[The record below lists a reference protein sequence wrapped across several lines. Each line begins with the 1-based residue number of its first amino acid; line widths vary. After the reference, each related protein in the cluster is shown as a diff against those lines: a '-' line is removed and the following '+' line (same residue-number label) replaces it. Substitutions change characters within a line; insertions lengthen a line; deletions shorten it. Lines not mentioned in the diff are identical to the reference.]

1 MYRWDSEGW
10 RTWSTGAPGRP
21 RPAFLGILL
30 VLVGVGLLIELVVPA
45 LSFFS
50 LVILAVGIAL
60 AYAWLGRGILGA
72 TVPSLVLIG
81 WGLARLGDELGVLP
95 GDGWLALFVG
105 IAFILAG
112 VAGRMQLARRDWAFW
127 VGGLLRDHRAGRC
140 HGRGPGHVRP
150 GCARAA
156 GGHRLRR
163 LSRVAQPV
171 QLRLTTRELSAS
183 SGPRDPGPRA

>member
-30 VLVGVGLLIELVVPA
+30 VLVGVGLLIELFVPA

-50 LVILAVGIAL
+50 LVILAAGIAL
-60 AYAWLGRGILGA
+60 GYAWLGRGLLGA

-105 IAFILAG
+105 VAFILAG
-112 VAGRMQLARRDWAFW
+112 VAGRMQRVRRDWAFW
-127 VGGLLRDHRAGRC
+127 IGAVLAIIGLADATDLA
-140 HGRGPGHVRP
+140 PGTFDLGVLVPLAVIAFGVYLVWRN
-150 GCARAA
+150 R
-156 GGHRLRR
+156 
-163 LSRVAQPV
+163 
-171 QLRLTTRELSAS
+171 S
-183 SGPRDPGPRA
+183 SYA

>member
-1 MYRWDSEGW
+1 MYRWDSGSW
-10 RTWSTGAPGRP
+10 RTWSTTTQGRP

-30 VLVGVGLLIELVVPA
+30 VLVGVGLLIELFVPA

-50 LVILAVGIAL
+50 LVILAAGIAL
-60 AYAWLGRGILGA
+60 GYAWLGRRILGA

-112 VAGRMQLARRDWAFW
+112 VAGRVQLARRDWAFW
-127 VGGLLRDHRAGRC
+127 IGGILAVIGLADATDLT
-140 HGRGPGHVRP
+140 PGTYDLAVLVPLAVIAFGVYLVWRN
-150 GCARAA
+150 R
-156 GGHRLRR
+156 
-163 LSRVAQPV
+163 
-171 QLRLTTRELSAS
+171 S
-183 SGPRDPGPRA
+183 SYA